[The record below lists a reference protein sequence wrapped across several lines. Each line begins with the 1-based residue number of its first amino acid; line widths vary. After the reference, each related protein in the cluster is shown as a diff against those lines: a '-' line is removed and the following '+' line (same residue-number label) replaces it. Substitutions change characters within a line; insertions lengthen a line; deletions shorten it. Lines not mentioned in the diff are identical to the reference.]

1 MWRGEPIFR
10 YSSYPLGFSCSEV
23 PVSGNDMGSGTG
35 LGADGVPLGFGTL
48 VSVMVGGV
56 SHERTMLKIEA
67 LR

>member
-1 MWRGEPIFR
+1 
-10 YSSYPLGFSCSEV
+10 
-23 PVSGNDMGSGTG
+23 MGSGTG